1 LSLSKPPATKENHL
15 MSTQESLSEAT
26 FTPDHAGQDALDL
39 IFRNARTHSAWKQ
52 VLVSDDTLHQ
62 IYDLMKLGP
71 TSANTTPLRIV
82 FVKSDE
88 AKARLLPTLA
98 EFNVE
103 KSRTASVVALFA
115 YDTEFYEK
123 LPKLMPYRD
132 FRPFFVGN
140 QELIEKT
147 GLVNSSLQAAY
158 FMLAARALGLDCGP
172 MAGFDAEKLN
182 AEFFPD
188 GKWKINFVCNL
199 GYGSGEGQMP
209 RLPRL
214 DFEEA
219 ALIL

>member
-1 LSLSKPPATKENHL
+1 
-15 MSTQESLSEAT
+15 MSTQQALQEDSTQSRRVTEE
-26 FTPDHAGQDALDL
+26 ALDL
-39 IFRNARTHSAWKQ
+39 IFREARTHYAWKPIPVSSETLRQ
-52 VLVSDDTLHQ
+52 V
-62 IYDLMKLGP
+62 YDLMKLGP

-82 FVKSDE
+82 FVSTEE
-88 AKARLLPTLA
+88 AKARLLPTVA

-103 KSRTASVVALFA
+103 KSRTAPVVALFA

-132 FRPFFVGN
+132 MKPFFVGN
-140 QELIEKT
+140 PDLIQKT
-147 GLVNSSLQAAY
+147 GIVNSSLQAAY

-172 MAGFDAEKLN
+172 MAGFDADKLN

-188 GKWKINFVCNL
+188 DKWKVNFICNL
-199 GYGSGEGQMP
+199 GYGSGEGQFP